1 MVDMSLYDS
10 PGKHSLNYC
19 LSLHILN
26 FDLQG
31 LGPNSLGYSLEPN
44 KICITQYDPY

>member
-31 LGPNSLGYSLEPN
+31 LGPNSLWDIHWN
-44 KICITQYDPY
+44 QTKFA